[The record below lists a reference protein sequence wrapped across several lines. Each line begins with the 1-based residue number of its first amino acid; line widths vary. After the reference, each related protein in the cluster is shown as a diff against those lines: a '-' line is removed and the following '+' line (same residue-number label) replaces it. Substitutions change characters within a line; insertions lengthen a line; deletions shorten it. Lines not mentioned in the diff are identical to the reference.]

1 MNPLRQQIAFLLL
14 TAFSVLPLSAGEY
27 YEKRHE
33 ARDPQLMIEW
43 ARPLKKNL
51 VQVNR
56 REQGGIAAF
65 RDGILVTTHSGDMHY
80 VSSKGEIKLTATFD
94 GTFSIVPLV
103 INEKH
108 VIVSVSNKVYM
119 LELVEESKRL
129 DWKVLWHVS
138 GKSSVAS
145 VPFVRDDKT
154 VYIQFHDNSIYLV
167 NKADGTL
174 ITSYS
179 DFEKNDDV
187 SVLRLPSPLVLDD
200 KIVFGFSNGTIIFF
214 MQRAGSFREELIPY
228 YKFKTS
234 NSVARFEKKEFYD
247 TLSIVPIEDSI
258 LFSNGE
264 YGGAIVDGKPTK
276 YENMEDLQLLSVPTG
291 IIGYGKR
298 GVMQFDAEGKF
309 VKQLFKS
316 TNYVTNLAITES
328 FAVVTTSGEGPMLGN
343 SDGFIYLY
351 APDFS
356 RMYHSI
362 MVSNGISGK
371 MAAVG
376 NTIYLLSDKG
386 VLYKFNILK

>member
-1 MNPLRQQIAFLLL
+1 MNLLKQHIFFLLF
-14 TAFSVLPLSAGEY
+14 AVFSFSPLFAGEF
-27 YEKRHE
+27 YEKRLE
-33 ARDPQLMIEW
+33 ARDPQLLIEW
-43 ARPLKKNL
+43 AKPLKKNL

-56 REQGGIAAF
+56 REQGGIVAF
-65 RDGILVTTHSGDMHY
+65 RDGILVQTHTGDMHY
-80 VSSKGEIKLTATFD
+80 VSSKGEIKLTAMFD
-94 GTFSIVPLV
+94 GTFSILPLV
-103 INEKH
+103 IDDNR

-119 LELVEESKRL
+119 LELVEEAGKL
-129 DWKVLWHVS
+129 DWKVLWHIS
-138 GKSSVAS
+138 GKSPVAS

-167 NKADGTL
+167 DKADGTL

>member
-1 MNPLRQQIAFLLL
+1 MNLFRQQILSLLL
-14 TAFSVLPLSAGEY
+14 VVFSFSPLLAGGY
-27 YEKRHE
+27 HEKRLE
-33 ARDPQLMIEW
+33 ARDPQLLIEW
-43 ARPLKKNL
+43 AKPLKKNL

-65 RDGILVTTHSGDMHY
+65 RDGILVATHSGDMHY
-80 VSSKGEIKLTATFD
+80 VSSKGEIRLTAAFD

-103 INEKH
+103 VDDNH
-108 VIVSVSNKVYM
+108 VIVSVSNRVYM
-119 LELVEESKRL
+119 LELVEEAKKL
-129 DWKVLWHVS
+129 DWKVLWHIS

-145 VPFVRDDKT
+145 VPFIREDKT

-167 NKADGTL
+167 DKADGTL

-179 DFEKNDDV
+179 DFEKNDDA
-187 SVLRLPSPLVLDD
+187 SVLRLPSPLIIDD

-234 NSVARFEKKEFYD
+234 NSVARFEKKEFCD
-247 TLSIVPIEDSI
+247 TLSIIPVEDSI

-264 YGGAIVDGKPTK
+264 YGGAIVDGKPVK
-276 YENMEDLQLLSVPTG
+276 YENMEDLQLLSVPSG

-309 VKQLFKS
+309 VKQFFKS
-316 TNYVTNLAITES
+316 PNYVTNLAISDT
-328 FAVVTTSGEGPMLGN
+328 FAVATTSGEGPMLGN
-343 SDGFIYLY
+343 SDGFIYLF

-356 RMYHSI
+356 KMYHSI
-362 MVSNGISGK
+362 MVSNGISGN
-371 MAAVG
+371 MVAQG
-376 NTIYLLSDKG
+376 NIIYLLSDKG
-386 VLYKFNILK
+386 VLYKFNVLK